1 MLHSPASDPAGDA
14 VTLLVCQRAAVVAV
28 LDLLDQLATLVPVA
42 GCLPEWQGLAKD
54 TFSTFLNDVATELL
68 TARAGLQGAVS
79 DLDRAIAEESS
90 V

>member
-1 MLHSPASDPAGDA
+1 MLHSLVSDPVGDP
-14 VTLLVCQRAAVVAV
+14 VTLLVCQRAAVVTV
-28 LDLLDQLATLVPVA
+28 LDMLDQLTTLVPVA

-54 TFSTFLNDVATELL
+54 TFSLFLNDVATELL
-68 TARAGLQGAVS
+68 AARVSLQGAVS